1 MFSEIK
7 ICLNPPLYRP
17 SRTGSPNRGCG
28 LALCGP
34 RAAGS
39 PLAAARD
46 PARIR
51 AARHGKGQRV
61 AATGSS

>member
-7 ICLNPPLYRP
+7 IRLNPPLYRP
-17 SRTGSPNRGCG
+17 SRTGSLDRGCS

-34 RAAGS
+34 HAAGS

-46 PARIR
+46 PVRIR

-61 AATGSS
+61 AVAGSA